1 LINLIHRFYD
11 PVAGVVTIDGYDL
24 KSVTLQSLY
33 QQIALVPQEMHL
45 FGGTIRDNIR
55 YGRVSASDEE
65 IVSAAHAANAH
76 DFITALPDGYDT
88 LVGEKGVNLSGGQRQ
103 RIAIARAVLK
113 DPRILILDEATSS
126 LDTESESLVQDAL
139 DRLMKGRTTFV
150 VAHRLSTI
158 QQADRILVLDK
169 GRLVEEG
176 THTALL
182 DKKGLYYH
190 LYTLG
195 LVETHLT

>member
-1 LINLIHRFYD
+1 H
-11 PVAGVVTIDGYDL
+11 P
-24 KSVTLQSLY
+24 
-33 QQIALVPQEMHL
+33 

-55 YGRVSASDEE
+55 YGRVSASDQA
-65 IVSAAHAANAH
+65 IVSAAQAPNAH

-176 THTALL
+176 THTTLL
-182 DKKGLYYH
+182 DKKGLYYY